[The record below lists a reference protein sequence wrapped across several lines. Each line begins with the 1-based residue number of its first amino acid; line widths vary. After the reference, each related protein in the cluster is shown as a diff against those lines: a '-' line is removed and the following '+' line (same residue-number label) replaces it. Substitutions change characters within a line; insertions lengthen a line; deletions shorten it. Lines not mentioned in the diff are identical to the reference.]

1 MREGAACCEGST
13 CPVRVKTA
21 VKTHKNTRPP
31 RPGAS
36 CCRKAAGGVRG
47 AMGVPRPSPPPAP
60 LTSMAALS
68 RRLRQ
73 QPQPS
78 EAAAKLRSGAGGE
91 SGVWSP
97 RHGGVPDRGL
107 PSRLW
112 SWSHEVTRVGKD
124 LQCCPVLPSTYH
136 QRHPLN
142 RCGRAEVK
150 AARRQRGLK
159 AFSCR
164 CCLVANKKDKVI

>member
-1 MREGAACCEGST
+1 M
-13 CPVRVKTA
+13 RVKTA

>member
-1 MREGAACCEGST
+1 MPPESSRRGEGGHGGAAAE
-13 CPVRVKTA
+13 
-21 VKTHKNTRPP
+21 
-31 RPGAS
+31 
-36 CCRKAAGGVRG
+36 
-47 AMGVPRPSPPPAP
+47 PPPAP

-107 PSRLW
+107 PPRPW

-124 LQCCPVLPSTYH
+124 LQCRLVLPSPYH
-136 QRHPLN
+136 QRHPLI
-142 RCGRAEVK
+142 RCGHAEVE
-150 AARRQRGLK
+150 AARGQRGLK
-159 AFSCR
+159 VFSCR
-164 CCLVANKKDKVI
+164 RCLVADKKDEVIRR